1 MSVSEEKSMSL
12 MVGLM
17 GETEEMGEMLFFPL
31 IKA

>member
-17 GETEEMGEMLFFPL
+17 GETEEMGEMERESL
-31 IKA
+31 